1 MQKETVRT
9 LARVI
14 LASAVRENGKSNV
27 DRLSLSEMLDDE
39 LPGLEVEA
47 ADVILEMAVK
57 LLEYVEVHVDVNLY
71 RLDEEEQQA
80 LYDAQPEAP
89 GSVW

>member
-1 MQKETVRT
+1 MQKETIRT

>member
-1 MQKETVRT
+1 MQKETIRP

-14 LASAVRENGKSNV
+14 LTSAVRENGKSNV

>member
-1 MQKETVRT
+1 MQKETVRALAGIT
-9 LARVI
+9 LKR
-14 LASAVRENGKSNV
+14 AVELNGKSSV
-27 DRLSLSEMLDDE
+27 DRTYLDEVLASE
-39 LPGLEVEA
+39 LPGLDHVLSEE
-47 ADVILEMAVK
+47 ILDMCMK
-57 LLEYVEVHVDVNLY
+57 LLPYVEVHVEVNLY